1 MKLQNLNKTRWK
13 WVLMGLVALSAATV
27 LGATLRSRPEVGSK
41 HGAYQ
46 FHERPD
52 FRQTLEQLN
61 QATSNYAQ
69 RSGLPMAGRDDSLAV
84 CRRLS
89 LALVGSNMSL
99 EEIRAIEQ
107 IDPERQVAWWTEHL
121 LADKR
126 WCDNFSTRISRA
138 CVGTHVGPFLLF
150 RRRKFNT
157 WLSEQLEKD
166 VPYDKIVRHMI
177 GDEGLWTDKPAV
189 NFVTATMDEGN
200 NGRADPIRLAGRTSR
215 AFLAMRIDCLQ
226 CHDDVLQKTNF
237 GTLEDRREG
246 TQHDFHSLAAFYS
259 GAATGD
265 SPFRGIIEDNRDYDF
280 KFLHSEAEETVTP
293 GVPFY
298 RELLP
303 SEGKPRERLARWITH
318 PDNKMFARAT
328 VNRVWALMF
337 GRPLVE
343 PVDDIPLVGDLPP
356 MLDLL
361 ADDFV
366 QHEYQLRR
374 LISLIAA
381 SDAFQRSSRADFEVT
396 AAHEQAW
403 AVFPLVQL
411 RPDQVASSIIQSC
424 RLTAIDNNSSIF
436 LQLKAFGEGQDFVKD
451 FGDRGED
458 EFDAD
463 PITITQ
469 RLLMMNGKMVS
480 ESTKVDLVGNAAT
493 RISAYVKNDDE
504 AVNLV
509 YLTILNRYPT
519 TEEHAEFKAHLSGK
533 GRNDRARAMGDLA
546 WAMLNSTEFSW
557 NH

>member
-1 MKLQNLNKTRWK
+1 MRISFSKTRWK
-13 WVLMGLVALSAATV
+13 WALMGLVALSAATV
-27 LGATLRSRPEVGSK
+27 LGATLRSRPAVGSK
-41 HGAYQ
+41 AGKYQ

-52 FRQTLEQLN
+52 FRETLAQLN
-61 QATSNYAQ
+61 LATDNYAKRQ
-69 RSGLPMAGRDDSLAV
+69 GLTVAAPEDPLAV

-89 LALVGSNMSL
+89 LALVGSTLSL
-99 EEIRAIEQ
+99 EEIRELEQ
-107 IDPERQVAWWTEHL
+107 IEPERRVAFWTEHL

-126 WCDNFSTRISRA
+126 WSDYFSARIGRVV
-138 CVGTHVGPFLLF
+138 VGTHEGPFLLF
-150 RRRKFNT
+150 RRRKFNI

-166 VPYDKIVRHMI
+166 QPYDKIVRQMVSS
-177 GDEGLWTDKPAV
+177 DGLWTDKPAV

-215 AFLAMRIDCLQ
+215 AFLSMRMDCLQ

-237 GTLEDRREG
+237 GTLDDRREG
-246 TQHDFHSLAAFYS
+246 TQHDFHGLAAFYS
-259 GAATGD
+259 GTAAGD
-265 SPFRGIIEDNRDYDF
+265 PVFRGIVEDNRPY
-280 KFLHSEAEETVTP
+280 KIKYLHADEEETVTP
-293 GVPFY
+293 TVPFY

-303 SEGKPRERLARWITH
+303 GDGQPRERLARWITH
-318 PDNKMFARAT
+318 PENKMFARAT

-337 GRPLVE
+337 GRALVE

-356 MLDLL
+356 MLELL

-366 QHEYQLRR
+366 QHEYKLRR
-374 LISLIAA
+374 LIALIAS
-381 SDAFQRSSRADFEVT
+381 SDAFQRSSRADFEIT
-396 AAHEQAW
+396 PAHEQAW
-403 AVFPLVQL
+403 AVFPLTQL
-411 RPDQVASSIIQSC
+411 RPDQVATSIIQSC
-424 RLTAIDNNSSIF
+424 RLTAIDTNSSIF
-436 LQLKAFGEGQDFVKD
+436 LQLKAFGEGREFVNE

-480 ESTKVDLVGNAAT
+480 ESTKVDLVANSAT
-493 RISAYVKNDDE
+493 RIAAYVKDDDE
-504 AVNLV
+504 AVKLV

-519 TEEHAEFKAHLSGK
+519 DEEHAEFKAHICNKRGNERS
-533 GRNDRARAMGDLA
+533 RAVSDLA